1 MRTKEQQ
8 EFEKKVLDQFMSGKS
23 LFGADGAFAPML
35 KNVIEKA
42 LQAEM
47 DAHLDIEQRA
57 KGNKRN
63 GKGKKKLKSGFGSF
77 DIETPEDRQSSFQ
90 PELIKKRQ
98 TILADNLSEKIIGLY
113 ELGMSYRDISGH
125 IKELYDT
132 DISHTAL
139 ISGMI

>member
-1 MRTKEQQ
+1 MTTKEQQ

-47 DAHLDIEQRA
+47 NPQLDSDERA

-63 GKGKKKLKSGFGSF
+63 GKGRKNLKSGFGFEAF
-77 DIETPEDRQSSFQ
+77 DE
-90 PELIKKRQ
+90 
-98 TILADNLSEKIIGLY
+98 
-113 ELGMSYRDISGH
+113 
-125 IKELYDT
+125 
-132 DISHTAL
+132 
-139 ISGMI
+139 